1 MPSTVIHGMLYSP
14 GRQTLDIVFRDD
26 RGTYRYFDVT
36 SAQWNEF
43 KRAPSKG
50 TYLNTTFKAG
60 HPRFA
65 RFGDL
70 PTQFTGSLAA
80 SLEASL
86 AVTTEPA
93 LASATPEQ
101 GATPAP
107 LRTAARDYPDSNVWG
122 FFDQI

>member
-14 GRQTLDIVFRDD
+14 ERQTLDIVFRDD

-36 SAQWNEF
+36 PEQWRAF

-50 TYLNTTFKAG
+50 THLNATFKAA

-70 PTQFTGSLAA
+70 PTQFTGSIAA
-80 SLEASL
+80 SLAAPVTPNPAKP
-86 AVTTEPA
+86 AV
-93 LASATPEQ
+93 SATSAQ
-101 GATPAP
+101 AAP
-107 LRTAARDYPDSNVWG
+107 DHPDSNIWG
-122 FFDQI
+122 FFDQL